1 MTRLEVEAAAK
12 VAACG
17 VAEKEVQETARA
29 WRAMARAASPGRL
42 LLGPMHEE
50 AKLELGEDIFE
61 LIRRPKNKE
70 EAEAANEKVE
80 QLAE

>member
-1 MTRLEVEAAAK
+1 
-12 VAACG
+12 
-17 VAEKEVQETARA
+17 
-29 WRAMARAASPGRL
+29 MARAAKPDRL
-42 LLGPMHEE
+42 LPGPMHEE